1 MPAPPAPPAEFS
13 ATLERAK
20 RASWAQ
26 VLMRCARLVNERGL
40 DRVRDRFGVPVRPAH
55 TTLFPHI
62 DLEGTRLVELA
73 RRVGTTKQA
82 VGQLVAELE
91 EMGVLTREPDPEDGR
106 AKLVCFTPRG
116 KQSLFE
122 GLAVLGEIE
131 SELQERLGPR
141 RMNALRAGLV
151 ALLDVL
157 EGRPADEF
165 VPTTQRISAEP
176 ENP

>member
-1 MPAPPAPPAEFS
+1 MPPPSDDFS
-13 ATLERAK
+13 ERLERAK

-26 VLMRCARLVNERGL
+26 LLMRCARLVNERGL
-40 DRVRDRFGVPVRPAH
+40 ARVRDRFGVPVRPAH

-62 DLEGTRLVELA
+62 DLEGTRLVDLA

-82 VGQLVAELE
+82 VGQLVTELE

-106 AKLVCFTPRG
+106 AKRVCFTPRG
-116 KQSLFE
+116 RQSLFE

-131 SELQERLGPR
+131 GELEARLGPK
-141 RMNALRAGLV
+141 RMKALHEGLL

-157 EGRPADEF
+157 EGEAR
-165 VPTTQRISAEP
+165 EP
-176 ENP
+176 EPR

>member
-1 MPAPPAPPAEFS
+1 MPPPEDFPDA
-13 ATLERAK
+13 LERAK

-40 DRVRDRFGVPVRPAH
+40 ARVRERFGVPVRPAH
-55 TTLFPHI
+55 ATLFPHI

-82 VGQLVAELE
+82 VGQLVTELE

-116 KQSLFE
+116 RQSLLE

-131 SELQERLGPR
+131 ADLQARLGPR
-141 RMNALRAGLV
+141 RMTALRSGLL

-157 EGRPADEF
+157 EGEGSDDE
-165 VPTTQRISAEP
+165 PPDEP
-176 ENP
+176 KV

>member
-1 MPAPPAPPAEFS
+1 MPAPPGDFPHA
-13 ATLERAK
+13 LERAK

-55 TTLFPHI
+55 ATLFPHI

-91 EMGVLTREPDPEDGR
+91 DMGVLTREPDPEDGR

-116 KQSLFE
+116 RQSLFE

-131 SELQERLGPR
+131 AELQEHLGPR
-141 RMNALRAGLV
+141 RMKALQSGLL

-157 EGRPADEF
+157 EGKDDD
-165 VPTTQRISAEP
+165 EP
-176 ENP
+176 EPP